1 MTTTCTA
8 MLERMLEADLGELTG
23 RGDAVLATHV
33 RECARCRAVADR
45 LARDTEALGR
55 SIRPA
60 SRSVPRAPD
69 LAVAGSRSGAVRA
82 VPAVALIAVAASL
95 ASIAI
100 RPVWH
105 FADDRRVTEIVRL
118 PETVPTASDVSVSH
132 SSGAV
137 TARPGPSAARA
148 GDRDLPRRRASRPT
162 RYQQVRAIE
171 VAAVT
176 VAPTVIA
183 AAERPMPVAPVKLDA
198 APRQSLGSVVAV
210 DPPTGKHADII
221 RTNRPGVTVVWLR

>member
-55 SIRPA
+55 SVR
-60 SRSVPRAPD
+60 RAPD

-137 TARPGPSAARA
+137 TVRPGPSAARA